1 MRSQISNSRSQIRCA
16 GFTIIEIA
24 LCLAIIGFALVAII
38 GVLPIGL
45 NVQKDNREETI
56 INQDAA
62 VWMDAIRNGAHG
74 YDDLTNYVV
83 AITNYVWAYKVDNN
97 NVVTADGSS
106 QRTAQGG
113 GSPETDVYTR
123 SQFIRNGSVVASSP
137 LLWLTNGLHIIGVL
151 SRPRIEWDTGNHF
164 FSNYIVANVRAISG
178 SAVEKYPQNNSII
191 QDSAFSYRLIVENL
205 PYVAFDTNQ
214 IHATLYQTGSSM
226 FDPALPDIGGL
237 TNTEPSFP
245 SLALSDAQIQ
255 RSNYWC
261 QIRNNRR
268 IYGVAYTN
276 SHDIRLTFRWPL
288 LPTGDAGNG
297 RLSFRLFTGGLLTA
311 GAPEPGVL
319 NIMYFLKPS
328 TYVQAR

>member
-137 LLWLTNGLHIIGVL
+137 LLWLTAM
-151 SRPRIEWDTGNHF
+151 SRPR
-164 FSNYIVANVRAISG
+164 R
-178 SAVEKYPQNNSII
+178 
-191 QDSAFSYRLIVENL
+191 
-205 PYVAFDTNQ
+205 
-214 IHATLYQTGSSM
+214 M
-226 FDPALPDIGGL
+226 
-237 TNTEPSFP
+237 
-245 SLALSDAQIQ
+245 
-255 RSNYWC
+255 
-261 QIRNNRR
+261 
-268 IYGVAYTN
+268 
-276 SHDIRLTFRWPL
+276 
-288 LPTGDAGNG
+288 
-297 RLSFRLFTGGLLTA
+297 
-311 GAPEPGVL
+311 
-319 NIMYFLKPS
+319 
-328 TYVQAR
+328 